1 MIAAV
6 GSDSAYFEGLQNYI
20 VGGGRP
26 TGVPSFDV
34 SARQPVGTPTAA
46 IPTPNGK
53 IPTSSARP
61 GKMTNQRITYAR
73 LVTKIPTDGAPGAQ
87 INPHDVQEGDIVFV
101 HRYDGMYAG
110 HDVNKPTRVATIAQ
124 LNAALRDYSY
134 PPPALPTNLAARPRD
149 ADAGYI
155 VMPAL
160 DAAGNANDPKGV
172 VDEPDEPPRPPAPP
186 PTPQQ
191 LAEYRAEKHLFDN
204 DYPKYRWRK
213 CPFLAEWTPDG
224 VCCGT
229 EHTHMEDPMVGAAAS
244 NPGELFNIA
253 IGGPTLV
260 RNAANHK
267 FNMHQAEHH
276 IDDGLRLLDKVF
288 VGLVC
293 YEQRDEDGASLTFGE
308 LTHYMYQY
316 IPFTSRQLAWASWW
330 RGLNPPGRMEIF
342 DANGQSF
349 NPPRFHPE
357 AVGDAVVVGGV
368 NSVGPSVYD
377 FARMVQ
383 VWRVG
388 SVLDTRGGMLPY
400 KCATVNVVVEEW
412 SLERVAFEYNQLFA
426 EVSLMQV
433 VAEVDRAA
441 LIALVGALPL
451 DEAATVAWET
461 LATEYVALG
470 FDLPRM
476 LADIRAYRRIDDAW
490 EDDDELA
497 RLNAV
502 SRRQQQGLPPPG
514 AAVREPVI
522 ARPRP
527 RRYDANTA
535 PHPSESL
542 VPGQHQE
549 NRQANMADPPARTV
563 EGLYLYERP
572 SADLERFNNGAGV
585 LPPGMPS
592 LTNFA
597 GFQVQCDP
605 APGAELDNRRRVARV
620 AALHEVVDA
629 RVFTPGERVT
639 IKRAWRAHVAYS
651 TVRGAFNLHFEI
663 HPVAGRV
670 VPPANWPIQP

>member
-26 TGVPSFDV
+26 TAVPSFDT
-34 SARQPVGTPTAA
+34 SARQLVGVPTAA
-46 IPTPNGK
+46 MPTPSGK

-87 INPHDVQEGDIVFV
+87 INPRDVQEGDIVFV
-101 HRYDGMYAG
+101 HRYDGMYSG

-124 LNAALRDYSY
+124 LNAALRDYNY
-134 PPPALPTNLAARPRD
+134 PAAALPANLATRPRD
-149 ADAGYI
+149 ADGGYI

-160 DAAGNANDPKGV
+160 DADGNANDPKGI
-172 VDEPDEPPRPPAPP
+172 VDEPEEPAQAPAPP

-191 LAEYRAEKHLFDN
+191 LADYRAEKHLFDN

-213 CPFLAEWTPDG
+213 CPFLAQWTPDG

-229 EHTHMEDPMVGAAAS
+229 EHTHMEDPMTGGAAS
-244 NPGELFNIA
+244 NPGELLNIA
-253 IGGPTLV
+253 VGGPTLV

-293 YEQRDEDGASLTFGE
+293 YEQRDVNDT

-316 IPFTSRQLAWASWW
+316 VPFTSRQLAWASWW
-330 RGLNPPGRMEIF
+330 RGLTPPGRMEIF

-357 AVGDAVVVGGV
+357 AAGDAIVVGGV

-400 KCATVNVVVEEW
+400 KCAMVNVVVEEW

-426 EVSLMQV
+426 EVALMQV

-441 LIALVGALPL
+441 LIAAVQVLLP
-451 DEAATVAWET
+451 DEAATAAWET
-461 LATEYVALG
+461 LATEYVVLG
-470 FDLPRM
+470 FDLPHM
-476 LADIRAYRRIDDAW
+476 LAEIAAYKRIDAAW
-490 EDDDELA
+490 SDDDELA

-502 SRRQQQGLPPPG
+502 SRRQQHGQPAPL
-514 AAVREPVI
+514 ANVREPII
-522 ARPRP
+522 AVPRP
-527 RRYDANTA
+527 RAHDAITGQPLEPA
-535 PHPSESL
+535 
-542 VPGQHQE
+542 VPGQHQD
-549 NRQANMADPPARTV
+549 NLQANMADPPPPARTV

-572 SADLERFNNGAGV
+572 SADLARFNNAAGV

-597 GFQVQCDP
+597 GAAGFQVQCDP
-605 APGAELDNRRRVARV
+605 NIVAQRDNRRRVARV
-620 AALHEVVDA
+620 AALHEVVNS
-629 RVFTPGERVT
+629 RVFTALERDT

-651 TVRGAFNLHFEI
+651 TVRGAFNLHFKL
-663 HPVAGRV
+663 HRAGAR
-670 VPPANWPIQP
+670 PPGSLPANWPV

>member
-20 VGGGRP
+20 VGGGRS
-26 TGVPSFDV
+26 TAVPSFDA

-46 IPTPNGK
+46 MPTPNGK

-73 LVTKIPTDGAPGAQ
+73 LVTTIPTDGAPGAQ

-124 LNAALRDYSY
+124 LNAALRDYNY
-134 PPPALPTNLAARPRD
+134 PPPALPANLAARPRD
-149 ADAGYI
+149 ADGGYI

-160 DAAGNANDPKGV
+160 DAAGDANDPKGRAPE
-172 VDEPDEPPRPPAPP
+172 DLRPPGPRGAGGPAWDAYDVEV
-186 PTPQQ
+186 Q
-191 LAEYRAEKHLFDN
+191 KHATDRN
-204 DYPKYRWRK
+204 KYRWAK

-244 NPGELFNIA
+244 NPGELLNIA

-293 YEQRDEDGASLTFGE
+293 YEQRDDAGT
-308 LTHYMYQY
+308 LTHYMYQHV
-316 IPFTSRQLAWASWW
+316 PFTSRQLAWASWW

-342 DANGQSF
+342 DANGWSF

-357 AVGDAVVVGGV
+357 AAGDSIVVGGV

-383 VWRVG
+383 VWRIG

-400 KCATVNVVVEEW
+400 KCATLNVVVEEW

-426 EVSLMQV
+426 EMALMQV

-441 LIALVGALPL
+441 LIALVAAPAPAGVGL

-476 LADIRAYRRIDDAW
+476 LAEVMAYKRIDDAW

-514 AAVREPVI
+514 AAVRDPVI

-535 PHPSESL
+535 PHPSEPL
-542 VPGQHQE
+542 VPGQHQD

-572 SADLERFNNGAGV
+572 SADLERFNNAAGV
-585 LPPGMPS
+585 LPPGMPN

-597 GFQVQCDP
+597 GFQVQCNPNVVAQRDK
-605 APGAELDNRRRVARV
+605 RRMVARV
-620 AALHEVVDA
+620 AALHEVVNT
-629 RVFTPGERVT
+629 RVFTPNERDT
-639 IKRAWRAHVAYS
+639 IRRAWRAHVAYS
-651 TVRGAFNLHFEI
+651 AVRGAFNLHFEI
-663 HPVAGRV
+663 HPAAGRV
-670 VPPANWPIQP
+670 VPLANWPIQP